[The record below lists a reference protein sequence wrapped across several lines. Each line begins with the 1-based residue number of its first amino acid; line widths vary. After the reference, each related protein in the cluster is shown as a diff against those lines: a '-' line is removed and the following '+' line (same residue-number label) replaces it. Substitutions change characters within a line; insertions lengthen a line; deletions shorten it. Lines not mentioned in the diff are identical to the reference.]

1 MKLRTPQDV
10 LLAPII
16 SEKSYDDS
24 EHGKYRFRVH
34 VSATKIQIREAVEKI
49 FKKKVAKVNVCYQRG
64 KTRRHGAKMGKTP
77 DWKKAIV
84 TLVGDDRLDFF
95 EKI

>member
-1 MKLRTPQDV
+1 MKLEHHDV
-10 LLAPII
+10 LLAPIV
-16 SEKSYDDS
+16 SEKSYEDS

-34 VSATKIQIREAVEKI
+34 MSASKHQVKDAVEAI
-49 FKKKVAKVNVCYQRG
+49 FKKKVASVNMMYQRG
-64 KTRRHGAKMGKTP
+64 KKRRVGMKVGRTS

-84 TLVGDDRLDFF
+84 TLEGDERLDFF

>member
-1 MKLRTPQDV
+1 MKLDPQDI

-24 EHGKYRFRVH
+24 EHGKYRFKVH
-34 VSATKIQIREAVEKI
+34 KMATKIQIKHAVEAV
-49 FKKKVAKVNVCYQRG
+49 FGKKVAKVNISIQRG
-64 KTRRHGAKMGKTP
+64 KKRRQGWKQGRTP

-84 TLVGDDRLDFF
+84 TLEGDERLDFF

>member
-1 MKLRTPQDV
+1 VKLEPQDI

-24 EHGKYRFRVH
+24 EHGKYRFKVH
-34 VSATKIQIREAVEKI
+34 RAATKIQIKEAVERI
-49 FKKKVAKVNVCYQRG
+49 FGKKVAKVNISYHRG
-64 KTRRHGAKMGKTP
+64 KQRRHGMRQGRTP

-84 TLVGDDRLDFF
+84 TLEGADRLDFF

>member
-1 MKLRTPQDV
+1 MRLEAQDI

-34 VSATKIQIREAVEKI
+34 RAATKIQIKQAVEQV
-49 FKKKVAKVNVCYQRG
+49 FGKKVAKVNVMFHRG
-64 KTRRHGAKMGKTP
+64 KKRRQGYKQGRTP

-84 TLVGDDRLDFF
+84 TLEGDERLDFF

>member
-1 MKLRTPQDV
+1 MKLEHYDV
-10 LLAPII
+10 LLAPVI

-34 VSATKIQIREAVEKI
+34 ISASKHQVRDAVEAI
-49 FKKKVAKVNVCYQRG
+49 FKKKVASVNIMYQRG
-64 KTRRHGAKMGKTP
+64 KKRRSGMTMGRTS

-84 TLVGDDRLDFF
+84 TLEGDERLDFF

>member
-1 MKLRTPQDV
+1 MKLDSHDV

-16 SEKSYDDS
+16 SQKSYDDS
-24 EHGKYRFRVH
+24 EHGKYRFKVH
-34 VSATKIQIREAVEKI
+34 RSATKGQIRAAVEEV
-49 FKKKVAKVNVCYQRG
+49 FGKKVAKVNVSIQRG
-64 KTRRHGAKMGKTP
+64 KKRRQGWKQGRTP

-84 TLVGDDRLDFF
+84 TLEGDEQLDFF

>member
-1 MKLRTPQDV
+1 MKLDPQDI

-24 EHGKYRFRVH
+24 EHGKYRFKVH
-34 VSATKIQIREAVEKI
+34 KAATKIQIKQAVEAV
-49 FKKKVAKVNVCYQRG
+49 FGKKVAKVNISIQRG
-64 KTRRHGAKMGKTP
+64 KKRRHGWKQGRTP

-84 TLVGDDRLDFF
+84 TLEGDERLDFF